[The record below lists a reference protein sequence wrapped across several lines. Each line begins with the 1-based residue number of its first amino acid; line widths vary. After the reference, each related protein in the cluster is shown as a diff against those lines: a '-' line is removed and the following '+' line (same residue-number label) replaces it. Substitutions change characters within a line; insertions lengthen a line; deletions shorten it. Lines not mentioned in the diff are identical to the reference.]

1 MGFDPGFDPEIVKY
15 IDKRLDK
22 TEDYTTISKE
32 IHKRWPVKISDETV
46 ASMYITYCKEKRKA
60 RPKAK

>member
-15 IDKRLDK
+15 VDKRLDE
-22 TEDYTTISKE
+22 TGDHATIPKE
-32 IHKRWPVKISDETV
+32 IRNRWPVKISDETV
-46 ASMYITYCKEKRKA
+46 AGMYIVFCKKKV